1 MRGRTFDHSW
11 ILADEMQN
19 STPNQMRMVLTRL
32 GRDSKLV
39 ITGDTGQHDRGFENN
54 GLLDLVTRLADSPI
68 PGIEVVKFTEE
79 DIKRHAIIKDILR
92 LYGP

>member
-1 MRGRTFDHSW
+1 
-11 ILADEMQN
+11 
-19 STPNQMRMVLTRL
+19 MRMVLTRL